1 MALEVSYLVGMALQN
16 TMPWNTLAIL
26 LKKLSPTLNEARE
39 IIDILL
45 KELEDLQLS
54 SQKNKKNDIISEEN
68 EEHND
73 PDFSIETKSFSDQ
86 KVEDIEVLEFVEER
100 INEDERLVIERTTP
114 DVIDNDSDLANTDF
128 FREDENECHTF
139 VTNDQNNES
148 DFQHVYI
155 NEELDS
161 GNSNV
166 THLYND
172 MDTFVSNDKTCDIE
186 IETSVSL
193 ENFDS
198 IKTKERKILSA
209 TEMKKNNVTSNLRS
223 FVCATCQKSFKNAS
237 SLSKHKGTHLKES
250 NRKCDSCDKRFN
262 RLGNL
267 KNHERI
273 HTGEKPHECKTCK
286 KRFSQSSTLN
296 KHERRHKS

>member
-100 INEDERLVIERTTP
+100 INEDERLVFERTTP
-114 DVIDNDSDLANTDF
+114 GVIDNDSDLANTDF
-128 FREDENECHTF
+128 FREDDNEF
-139 VTNDQNNES
+139 YSSVTNDQNNES

-209 TEMKKNNVTSNLRS
+209 TEMKK
-223 FVCATCQKSFKNAS
+223 
-237 SLSKHKGTHLKES
+237 
-250 NRKCDSCDKRFN
+250 
-262 RLGNL
+262 
-267 KNHERI
+267 I
-273 HTGEKPHECKTCK
+273 M
-286 KRFSQSSTLN
+286 
-296 KHERRHKS
+296 